1 MSLTSAPKDD
11 PTWPPQPTETIPF
24 TGREA
29 QGLLARSKS
38 RARVVAVGANGDLER
53 ALPMSDAEITYAN
66 QKISHRVLVLA
77 LIATGVSVTLSIVSS
92 VVVWGA
98 VARASEAASVVTAHL
113 ATNDIDQS
121 ISNMLGSIS
130 DVKATTG
137 NAASMSESV
146 EQATETIVT
155 ALNNTGQLI
164 SQFNEIAD
172 KLIARPQISFGIGG
186 GR

>member
-1 MSLTSAPKDD
+1 MSLTTPKEE
-11 PTWPPQPTETIPF
+11 PPWPPQATETIPF

-29 QGLLARSKS
+29 QGLLSRSKS

-53 ALPMSDAEITYAN
+53 ALPMTDNQVVQAN
-66 QKISHRVLVLA
+66 LKMLHRILVLA
-77 LIATGVSVTLSIVSS
+77 LVVAGVSITLSVVSS
-92 VVVWGA
+92 IVVWGA
-98 VARASEAASVVTAHL
+98 VARASEVAAVVGDRLSVNQID
-113 ATNDIDQS
+113 ATIG
-121 ISNMLGSIS
+121 NMIGSVA

-155 ALNNTGQLI
+155 ALNHTGQLI
-164 SQFNEIAD
+164 SQFNEIAE
-172 KLIARPQISFGIGG
+172 KLVEHPQIQFGLGG